1 MAVRLGPACPEV
13 ARWSPARPE
22 AARWSPARFGRLTA
36 RDAASASCAVEVV
49 QAEELWGGDDRGVCG
64 GLQTKAYLGIA

>member
-1 MAVRLGPACPEV
+1 MAVRLGPAHPEV

-36 RDAASASCAVEVV
+36 GDAASASCAVG
-49 QAEELWGGDDRGVCG
+49 ELREAD
-64 GLQTKAYLGIA
+64 LGWLAVGR